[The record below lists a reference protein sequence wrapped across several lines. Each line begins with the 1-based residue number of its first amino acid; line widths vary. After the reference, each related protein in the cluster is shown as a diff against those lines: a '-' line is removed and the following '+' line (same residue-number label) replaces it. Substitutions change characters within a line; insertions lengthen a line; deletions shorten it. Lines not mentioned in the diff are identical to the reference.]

1 MVMSRRERL
10 ERFDPDGMGRSG
22 LSMRNAQ
29 SESMKP
35 RDPIYGEYVVG
46 PAQE

>member
-1 MVMSRRERL
+1 MVMSRRERV
-10 ERFDPDGMGRSG
+10 ERLDPDGMRRSG